1 VLKALGDNTRYAIYL
16 ELARS
21 AAPLATA
28 DIAESLGLHPNT
40 VRPHLERMRDVGL
53 LDIATEVRSGVGR
66 PQHLYFLASD
76 APSLGLEPPPF
87 PLLSRMLVQL
97 AASAGISGDD
107 AAEVGRSQGR
117 ADADQHALD
126 ASCLEAL
133 VAELELLGFDP
144 TVAGTDD
151 GECAVVAF
159 AHCPFRELAEEH
171 PEIVCSLHRGL
182 VEGFVAAVGGGEVDE
197 FHNLVHREPCQVVL
211 SSR

>member
-1 VLKALGDNTRYAIYL
+1 
-16 ELARS
+16 
-21 AAPLATA
+21 
-28 DIAESLGLHPNT
+28 
-40 VRPHLERMRDVGL
+40 MRDVGL

-182 VEGFVAAVGGGEVDE
+182 VEGFVAAIGGGEVDE